1 MAEYKLYYDMII
13 GLPIVQELIKENKN
27 LTKKNKI
34 LKYKNK
40 ALTSIL
46 YELSTNVSQRP
57 KLRNNKTTI
66 PLVKVKEEKLDEP
79 TLCDTLAND
88 TDSVVFIDNVNLKEN
103 IVYDLEE
110 DEDED
115 DLNNGFDDSNEEA
128 QNIIKDLKNELNKT
142 EEEIEEREG
151 HCDGTIGSLKE
162 VEEEEVEEEEV
173 EEEEV
178 EEEEVEEVEE
188 EVEEEEVEEE
198 EVEEEVEEIEKKEG
212 ASEGTIGSLEEV
224 EEEEEE
230 VEEDEEVEEVTIKGK
245 SYYTSNKISGII
257 YEITKDEEVGD
268 EVGVFKEGK
277 AVFHKK

>member
-1 MAEYKLYYDMII
+1 MAEYKTYYDMIVE
-13 GLPIVQELIKENKN
+13 LPIVQELMKENKK

-40 ALTSIL
+40 ALNSIL
-46 YELSTNVSQRP
+46 YELSVNIGTTREQQLE
-57 KLRNNKTTI
+57 LRNNTITI
-66 PLVKVKEEKLDEP
+66 PIVKVKEEKLDEP

-103 IVYDLEE
+103 IVYDLEQE
-110 DEDED
+110 DEN

-128 QNIIKDLKNELNKT
+128 QNIIKDLKNELNSEEVEEEEVEEEEVEEEEVE

-151 HCDGTIGSLKE
+151 ASEGTVGSLEE

-178 EEEEVEEVEE
+178 EEEEVEE
-188 EVEEEEVEEE
+188 
-198 EVEEEVEEIEKKEG
+198 
-212 ASEGTIGSLEEV
+212 EEV

-230 VEEDEEVEEVTIKGK
+230 VEEREGASEGTVGSLEEEDEEVEEVTIKGK

>member
-13 GLPIVQELIKENKN
+13 ELPIVQELIKENKK
-27 LTKKNKI
+27 LIKKNKI

-79 TLCDTLAND
+79 TLCDTLADD

-103 IVYDLEE
+103 IVYDLE
-110 DEDED
+110 EDED

-142 EEEIEEREG
+142 EEE
-151 HCDGTIGSLKE
+151 E
-162 VEEEEVEEEEV
+162 VEEEEVE
-173 EEEEV
+173 
-178 EEEEVEEVEE
+178 
-188 EVEEEEVEEE
+188 
-198 EVEEEVEEIEKKEG
+198 EEEVEEIEKKEG

-224 EEEEEE
+224 EEEEVEEEE
-230 VEEDEEVEEVTIKGK
+230 VEEIEKKEGDSEGTVGSLEEVEEEDEEVEEVTIKGK